1 MMNSRPRNMKI
12 PPTEVTA
19 PNLRAFLTMSRKAFQ
34 AEAQKFLF
42 VKAI

>member
-1 MMNSRPRNMKI
+1 MMKRRPRNIKI
-12 PPTEVTA
+12 PPIDATA
-19 PNLRAFLTMSRKAFQ
+19 PKRKAFFTMRRKAFQ

>member
-1 MMNSRPRNMKI
+1 MKRRPRNMKI
-12 PPTEVTA
+12 PPTEATA
-19 PNLRAFLTMSRKAFQ
+19 PKRKAFLTIRRKAFQ